1 MSFYPV
7 GAVTLSLTLVTT
19 LFGNILVLFLLYKPE
34 RRLLKRPLYIFIV
47 NICVA
52 DIAVVVFSMSFKVID
67 EIGEDWLFGSAM
79 CKIVEFSQRALFRV
93 NVLSHLFIASD
104 RYYSVVFP
112 LQPQMTRKK
121 AKRMIQASW
130 TFSLLF
136 SIPFVFEFDAETKED
151 VRICKLVGLPWLW
164 LEKLH
169 TAIDLFLCFLV
180 PLGILLWIYGRII
193 WSLNLRKRQS
203 TDIGSMNATLNTI
216 RASIRGVRV
225 SVIVVIVFV
234 ICWIPVIAKGFSRLK
249 KHGVHTNRTDPLYA
263 TAMYFAFF
271 NVELVPLL
279 YCGLDSNLQ
288 PAAKR
293 LFRCFPVEESEG
305 SSDEEGARN

>member
-1 MSFYPV
+1 MSFYPA
-7 GAVTLSLTLVTT
+7 GAVLLSLTLVAT
-19 LFGNILVLFLLYKPE
+19 LFGNILVLFLLSKPE

-52 DIAVVVFSMSFKVID
+52 DIAVVVFSMSFKLID
-67 EIGEDWLFGSAM
+67 EIGEDWFFGSAM

-112 LQPQMTRKK
+112 FQPQMTRKK

-136 SIPFVFEFDAETKED
+136 SIPFFFEFDTATKEGT
-151 VRICKLVGLPWLW
+151 RICKLIGLPWPW
-164 LEKLH
+164 FEKLH
-169 TAIDLFLCFLV
+169 TAMDLFLCFLV
-180 PLGILLWIYGRII
+180 PLGILLWIYARII
-193 WSLNLRKRQS
+193 RSLNLRKRQS
-203 TDIGSMNATLNTI
+203 ADIGSMHATLTTT
-216 RASIRGVRV
+216 RAAIRGVRV
-225 SVIVVIVFV
+225 SVIVLIVFA

-249 KHGVHTNRTDPLYA
+249 KHGIHTNRTDPLYA

-271 NVELVPLL
+271 NDALVPLL

-288 PAAKR
+288 PAARK
-293 LFRCFPVEESEG
+293 LFRCFPIKESEG
-305 SSDEEGARN
+305 SSEDEGTGN